1 MLSCRLAARLA
12 AADARMKQQR
22 HARPRSQP
30 RATLVDAMRHAPP
43 RAVDRY
49 RVLNENIARY
59 DDDMP
64 LNLEPVAPDF
74 MANRRWN
81 AGEFAIAPGFD
92 EWRSAQL
99 GVRELD
105 VGFIR
110 WMEESRGEH
119 PSWTGA
125 RSGSDDCDAAEPSSG
140 SCSSRADRAPANG
153 LSGDDVA
160 PSPKGLAGA
169 AGRALRKWRR

>member
-43 RAVDRY
+43 RAADRY
-49 RVLNENIARY
+49 RVLDENNIQY

-64 LNLEPVAPDF
+64 LNLDPVAPNS
-74 MANRRWN
+74 MAKRHSND
-81 AGEFAIAPGFD
+81 GELAIAPSFD
-92 EWRSAQL
+92 EWRSSQL

-110 WMEESRGEH
+110 WMEESRGV
-119 PSWTGA
+119 
-125 RSGSDDCDAAEPSSG
+125 RSGIDDCDAAEPSHC

-169 AGRALRKWRR
+169 AGRALRRWRR